1 MIEKNSE
8 VISLLSLSAG
18 SENKLEDNSFL
29 DYIDKKKK
37 DKKNGH
43 GEDINIRMFNI
54 FPELY
59 SKHIASDEKN
69 SPSVT
74 KKNRTGIQST
84 ALYEMLEN
92 RQKRHATLLPASKIN
107 ENDVSP
113 RDGISLSSSRL
124 ASTEATVVNIS
135 GKLTR
140 TGEDDVREQ
149 NTETPKIHTLSGQLK
164 NDGMPFRQELARQDM
179 QPRRPQSSVTE
190 HMLPADVGA
199 ISKSAATKKQ
209 SINLKYPFLR
219 WAGEHSV
226 KVSIP
231 MDLSRSRHLSLF
243 PSDSRAAETLSR
255 QVSHLNGFTTELLH
269 PQHNDEESERRHNQ
283 HSQEEEQE

>member
-8 VISLLSLSAG
+8 VISLFTAD
-18 SENKLEDNSFL
+18 SEKKLEENSFL
-29 DYIDKKKK
+29 DCIDKEKK

-59 SKHIASDEKN
+59 SKHMASGEKN
-69 SPSVT
+69 SLSVT
-74 KKNRTGIQST
+74 RNNRTGIQST
-84 ALYEMLEN
+84 ALYELLQN
-92 RQKRHATLLPASKIN
+92 RQKRHAISLPTSKIN
-107 ENDVSP
+107 ENDVSLKA
-113 RDGISLSSSRL
+113 GISLSSSGL
-124 ASTEATVVNIS
+124 ASIEATGVNIS
-135 GKLTR
+135 GKLTH

-149 NTETPKIHTLSGQLK
+149 NTEAAKIHTLSGQLK
-164 NDGMPFRQELARQDM
+164 NDGIPPRQELARQDI
-179 QPRRPQSSVTE
+179 QPRRPQSSVAE

-199 ISKSAATKKQ
+199 ISESAATQKQ
-209 SINLKYPFLR
+209 SLHLKYPFLR

-231 MDLSRSRHLSLF
+231 MDLSPARHLSLL
-243 PSDSRAAETLSR
+243 PSDTRAAEMLSR

-269 PQHNDEESERRHNQ
+269 PQHNDEESERRH
-283 HSQEEEQE
+283 SQYSNEEEQE

>member
-1 MIEKNSE
+1 MIEKKSE
-8 VISLLSLSAG
+8 VMSLLSAG
-18 SENKLEDNSFL
+18 NENKLEGNSFL
-29 DYIDKKKK
+29 DCIDKKKK

-59 SKHIASDEKN
+59 SKYSASDEKH
-69 SPSVT
+69 SLSVT
-74 KKNRTGIQST
+74 RNNRTGVQST
-84 ALYEMLEN
+84 TLYEMLQN
-92 RQKRHATLLPASKIN
+92 RQKHHAISLPASKIN
-107 ENDVSP
+107 ENDVSL
-113 RDGISLSSSRL
+113 RHGISLSSSRL
-124 ASTEATVVNIS
+124 APTEATAVNIS
-135 GKLTR
+135 GKLTH

-149 NTETPKIHTLSGQLK
+149 HTETTKIHTLSGQLK
-164 NDGMPFRQELARQDM
+164 NDGMPFRQELVRQDM
-179 QPRRPQSSVTE
+179 QPRRPQSSVAE

-199 ISKSAATKKQ
+199 INESAATQKK
-209 SINLKYPFLR
+209 SLNLKYPFLR

-231 MDLSRSRHLSLF
+231 MDLSPSRHLSLL
-243 PSDSRAAETLSR
+243 PSDPRAAEMLSR

-269 PQHNDEESERRHNQ
+269 PQHNDEESERRNSQ